1 MVVSKRK
8 SRNFGLDLVK
18 VLACILVI
26 CLHSL
31 TPTSL
36 VVKDNIFNSS
46 VYYSGT
52 IAIPIFF
59 MASSYFVLNKKDIS
73 FYYVLRR
80 VKRDSFYNDFK

>member
-73 FYYVLRR
+73 FYY
-80 VKRDSFYNDFK
+80 

>member
-36 VVKDNIFNSS
+36 VVKDNIFN
-46 VYYSGT
+46 
-52 IAIPIFF
+52 
-59 MASSYFVLNKKDIS
+59 
-73 FYYVLRR
+73 
-80 VKRDSFYNDFK
+80 